1 MAKIKLYI
9 AKAQSNNSGSNGAG
23 GSGSSSTGYSVSK
36 AVSYLKSHS
45 QPYHL
50 FILLLFLLYVPKA
63 WAQHLTTAEQI
74 EHFYDCYMECFEK
87 GDRSMENDLLGKF
100 LTPEMQKKRVRLA
113 NATDSDPILR
123 AQDVSEYGRQS
134 LTCQHLEGDWYEVAY
149 RWDAQDTTA
158 IHIPVR
164 VEEDEKGQVR
174 INYITPEWG
183 GSRYGNH
190 LFDIP
195 TPKVA
200 DRKDAR
206 TFVETFFKA
215 YTYPYVKMS
224 HTLEQDL
231 EQLRKRHCTSSFL
244 TGKYAAIKQEY
255 MKDYEDIDPLVDCA
269 DFDAFW
275 YPSIKIDSIDS
286 HTFRFGYDTCVKGW
300 HQDIKV
306 VVTRESG
313 RFLISDIET
322 E

>member
-1 MAKIKLYI
+1 MQKRMYL
-9 AKAQSNNSGSNGAG
+9 
-23 GSGSSSTGYSVSK
+23 
-36 AVSYLKSHS
+36 AV
-45 QPYHL
+45 
-50 FILLLFLLYVPKA
+50 LLLFSLFALRTQ
-63 WAQHLTTAEQI
+63 AQHAARAEQI
-74 EHFYDCYMECFEK
+74 RLFYDRYMVYFEEWNNNK
-87 GDRSMENDLLGKF
+87 LFDLQSKF
-100 LTPEMQKKRVRLA
+100 LTPEMLEKKGRLA

-134 LTCQHLEGDWYEVAY
+134 LTCRHLEGDWYEVAY

-224 HTLEQDL
+224 HTLQQDL
-231 EQLRKRHCTSSFL
+231 EQLRKRYCTSSFL

-313 RFLISDIET
+313 RFLISDIEA

>member
-1 MAKIKLYI
+1 MHKRMYL
-9 AKAQSNNSGSNGAG
+9 
-23 GSGSSSTGYSVSK
+23 
-36 AVSYLKSHS
+36 AV
-45 QPYHL
+45 
-50 FILLLFLLYVPKA
+50 LLLFSLFALRTQ
-63 WAQHLTTAEQI
+63 AQHAARAEQI
-74 EHFYDCYMECFEK
+74 RLFYDRYMVYFEEWNNNK
-87 GDRSMENDLLGKF
+87 LFDLQSKF
-100 LTPEMQKKRVRLA
+100 LTPKMLEKKGRLA

-134 LTCQHLEGDWYEVAY
+134 LTCRHLEGDWYEVTY

-183 GSRYGNH
+183 GSRYGDY

-195 TPKVA
+195 VQKVD

-231 EQLRKRHCTSSFL
+231 EQLRKRYCTSTFL

-313 RFLISDIET
+313 RFLISDIEA

>member
-1 MAKIKLYI
+1 MRKQKY
-9 AKAQSNNSGSNGAG
+9 
-23 GSGSSSTGYSVSK
+23 
-36 AVSYLKSHS
+36 
-45 QPYHL
+45 L

-63 WAQHLTTAEQI
+63 WAQHAARAEQI
-74 EHFYDCYMECFEK
+74 RLFYDRYMVYFEEWNNNK
-87 GDRSMENDLLGKF
+87 LFDLQSKF

-134 LTCQHLEGDWYEVAY
+134 LTCRHLEGDWYEVTY

-183 GSRYGNH
+183 GSRYGDY

-195 TPKVA
+195 AQKVD

-313 RFLISDIET
+313 RFLISDIEA

>member
-1 MAKIKLYI
+1 MQKRMYL
-9 AKAQSNNSGSNGAG
+9 
-23 GSGSSSTGYSVSK
+23 
-36 AVSYLKSHS
+36 AV
-45 QPYHL
+45 
-50 FILLLFLLYVPKA
+50 LLLISLFALRTQ
-63 WAQHLTTAEQI
+63 AQHAARAEQI
-74 EHFYDCYMECFEK
+74 RLFYDRYMVYFEEWNNNK
-87 GDRSMENDLLGKF
+87 LFDLQSKF
-100 LTPEMQKKRVRLA
+100 LTPEMLEKKGRLA

-134 LTCQHLEGDWYEVAY
+134 LTCRHLEGDWYEVAY

-183 GSRYGNH
+183 GRRYGDY

-195 TPKVA
+195 VQKVD

-231 EQLRKRHCTSSFL
+231 EQLRKRYCTSSFL

-313 RFLISDIET
+313 RFLISDIEA

>member
-1 MAKIKLYI
+1 MQKRMYL
-9 AKAQSNNSGSNGAG
+9 
-23 GSGSSSTGYSVSK
+23 
-36 AVSYLKSHS
+36 AV
-45 QPYHL
+45 
-50 FILLLFLLYVPKA
+50 LLLFSLFALRTQ
-63 WAQHLTTAEQI
+63 AQHAATAEQI
-74 EHFYDCYMECFEK
+74 RLFYDRYMVYFEEWNNNK
-87 GDRSMENDLLGKF
+87 LFDLQSKF

-134 LTCQHLEGDWYEVAY
+134 LTCRHLEGDWYEVAY

-183 GSRYGNH
+183 GRRYGNH

-195 TPKVA
+195 AQKVA

-224 HTLEQDL
+224 HSLEQDL

-313 RFLISDIET
+313 RFLISDIEA

>member
-1 MAKIKLYI
+1 MQKRMYL
-9 AKAQSNNSGSNGAG
+9 
-23 GSGSSSTGYSVSK
+23 
-36 AVSYLKSHS
+36 AV
-45 QPYHL
+45 
-50 FILLLFLLYVPKA
+50 LLLFSLFALRTQ
-63 WAQHLTTAEQI
+63 AQHAARAEQI
-74 EHFYDCYMECFEK
+74 RLFYDRYMVYFEEWNNNK
-87 GDRSMENDLLGKF
+87 LFDLQSKF
-100 LTPEMQKKRVRLA
+100 LTPEMLEKKGRLA

-134 LTCQHLEGDWYEVAY
+134 LTCRHLEGDWYEVAY

-224 HTLEQDL
+224 HTLQQDL
-231 EQLRKRHCTSSFL
+231 EQLRKRYCTSSFL

-286 HTFRFGYDTCVKGW
+286 HTFRFSYDTCVKGW

-313 RFLISDIET
+313 CFLISDIEA

>member
-1 MAKIKLYI
+1 MQKRMYL
-9 AKAQSNNSGSNGAG
+9 
-23 GSGSSSTGYSVSK
+23 
-36 AVSYLKSHS
+36 AV
-45 QPYHL
+45 
-50 FILLLFLLYVPKA
+50 LLLFSLFAPR
-63 WAQHLTTAEQI
+63 AQAQYAARAEQI
-74 EHFYDCYMECFEK
+74 RLFYDRYMVYFEEWNNNK
-87 GDRSMENDLLGKF
+87 LFDLQSKF
-100 LTPEMQKKRVRLA
+100 LTPEMLEKKGRLA

-134 LTCQHLEGDWYEVAY
+134 LTCRHLEGDWYEVTY

-183 GSRYGNH
+183 GRRYGNH

-231 EQLRKRHCTSSFL
+231 EQLRKRYCTSSFL

-313 RFLISDIET
+313 RFLISDIEA

>member
-1 MAKIKLYI
+1 MQKRMYL
-9 AKAQSNNSGSNGAG
+9 
-23 GSGSSSTGYSVSK
+23 
-36 AVSYLKSHS
+36 AV
-45 QPYHL
+45 
-50 FILLLFLLYVPKA
+50 LLLFSLFAPRA
-63 WAQHLTTAEQI
+63 QAQHAARAEQI
-74 EHFYDCYMECFEK
+74 RLFYERYMECVEELNNNK
-87 GDRSMENDLLGKF
+87 LSDLQSKF
-100 LTPEMQKKRVRLA
+100 LTPEMLEKKGRLETV
-113 NATDSDPILR
+113 TDSDPILR

-134 LTCQHLEGDWYEVAY
+134 LTCRHLEGDWYEVTY

-174 INYITPEWG
+174 INYITPDWG
-183 GSRYGNH
+183 GRRYGNH

-195 TPKVA
+195 APKVA

-231 EQLRKRHCTSSFL
+231 EQLRKRYCTSSFL

-306 VVTRESG
+306 VVTREND

>member
-23 GSGSSSTGYSVSK
+23 GSGSSSKGYSVSK
-36 AVSYLKSHS
+36 EVSCLKSHS
-45 QPYHL
+45 QPYYI

-74 EHFYDCYMECFEK
+74 RLFYDRYMVYFEEWNNNK
-87 GDRSMENDLLGKF
+87 LFDLQSKF
-100 LTPEMQKKRVRLA
+100 LTPEMLEKKGRLA

-134 LTCQHLEGDWYEVAY
+134 LTCRHLEGDWYEVTY

-183 GSRYGNH
+183 GSRYGNY

-195 TPKVA
+195 APKVT

-231 EQLRKRHCTSSFL
+231 EQLRKRYCTSSFL
-244 TGKYAAIKQEY
+244 TGKYTAIKQEY

-269 DFDAFW
+269 DFDTFW

-306 VVTRESG
+306 VVTRKNG
-313 RFLISDIET
+313 RFLISDIEA

>member
-1 MAKIKLYI
+1 M
-9 AKAQSNNSGSNGAG
+9 
-23 GSGSSSTGYSVSK
+23 
-36 AVSYLKSHS
+36 
-45 QPYHL
+45 
-50 FILLLFLLYVPKA
+50 
-63 WAQHLTTAEQI
+63 
-74 EHFYDCYMECFEK
+74 
-87 GDRSMENDLLGKF
+87 
-100 LTPEMQKKRVRLA
+100 A

-134 LTCQHLEGDWYEVAY
+134 LTCQHLEGDWYEVTY

-183 GSRYGNH
+183 GRRYGNH

-195 TPKVA
+195 APKVA

-231 EQLRKRHCTSSFL
+231 EQLRKRYCTSTFL

-275 YPSIKIDSIDS
+275 YPSIKIDSIDN
-286 HTFRFGYDTCVKGW
+286 HTFRFGYDTCVNKGW

-306 VVTRESG
+306 VVTRENG
-313 RFLISDIET
+313 RFLISDIEA

>member
-1 MAKIKLYI
+1 MQKRMYL
-9 AKAQSNNSGSNGAG
+9 
-23 GSGSSSTGYSVSK
+23 
-36 AVSYLKSHS
+36 AV
-45 QPYHL
+45 
-50 FILLLFLLYVPKA
+50 LLLISLFALRTQ
-63 WAQHLTTAEQI
+63 AQHAARAEQI
-74 EHFYDCYMECFEK
+74 RLFYDRYMVYFEEWNNNK
-87 GDRSMENDLLGKF
+87 LFDLQSKF
-100 LTPEMQKKRVRLA
+100 LTPEMLEKKGRLA

-134 LTCQHLEGDWYEVAY
+134 LTCRHLEGDWYEVSY

-183 GSRYGNH
+183 GRRYGNH
-190 LFDIP
+190 LFEIP
-195 TPKVA
+195 AQKVA

-224 HTLEQDL
+224 HTLQQDL
-231 EQLRKRHCTSSFL
+231 EQLRKRYCTSSFL

-255 MKDYEDIDPLVDCA
+255 MKDDEDIDPLVDCA

-286 HTFRFGYDTCVKGW
+286 HTFHFSYDTCVKGW
-300 HQDIKV
+300 HKDIKV

-313 RFLISDIET
+313 RFLISDIEA

>member
-1 MAKIKLYI
+1 MQKRMYL
-9 AKAQSNNSGSNGAG
+9 
-23 GSGSSSTGYSVSK
+23 
-36 AVSYLKSHS
+36 AV
-45 QPYHL
+45 
-50 FILLLFLLYVPKA
+50 LLLFSLFALRTQ
-63 WAQHLTTAEQI
+63 AQHAATAEQI
-74 EHFYDCYMECFEK
+74 RLFYDRYMVYFEEWNNNK
-87 GDRSMENDLLGKF
+87 LFDLQSKF

-134 LTCQHLEGDWYEVAY
+134 LTCRHLEGDWYEVAY

-164 VEEDEKGQVR
+164 VEEDEKGPVR

-183 GSRYGNH
+183 GRRYGNH

-195 TPKVA
+195 AQKVA

-224 HTLEQDL
+224 HSLEQDL

-313 RFLISDIET
+313 RFLISDIEA